1 MKRDVGAKFCTD
13 FSLSHKNAIFHL
25 LASPVS
31 CLVNLNSGSC
41 QLYIR
46 LWWCWRRKSSFRKWG
61 AGQGVRGLGHRAHQR
76 LPRSLHHLLL
86 SVSPWQERKHSG
98 SKFLAIDDEE
108 RKRRDVREHHGLSWV
123 SENAHCENFSGWN
136 AHSFYKPLLV
146 ETTHAGKHIFDLI
159 LVELCQKCEIRCTGT
174 TAAPVS
180 TWSLGS
186 SRWSSTGTWSLI
198 RCWRSLRERWRP
210 TSEPAGK
217 SPSW

>member
-41 QLYIR
+41 QLYLR
-46 LWWCWRRKSSFRKWG
+46 LWRRWRRKSSFRKWG
-61 AGQGVRGLGHRAHQR
+61 AGQGVRGLGHQAHQR
-76 LPRSLHHLLL
+76 PPRSLHHLLL

-123 SENAHCENFSGWN
+123 SENAHCENFGGWN

-146 ETTHAGKHIFDLI
+146 ETTHAGTHIFDLI
-159 LVELCQKCEIRCTGT
+159 LVGFVKSAKSGVLVPQLHRYQLGHWARPDDHQWALDC
-174 TAAPVS
+174 
-180 TWSLGS
+180 WSGVE
-186 SRWSSTGTWSLI
+186 GV
-198 RCWRSLRERWRP
+198 
-210 TSEPAGK
+210 
-217 SPSW
+217 

>member
-13 FSLSHKNAIFHL
+13 FGLSHKNAIFHL
-25 LASPVS
+25 LASPGPGS
-31 CLVNLNSGSC
+31 CLVSLNSGSC

-46 LWWCWRRKSSFRKWG
+46 LWWCWRRKSSFRRWG

-123 SENAHCENFSGWN
+123 SENAHCENFGGWN
-136 AHSFYKPLLV
+136 AHSFYKPLLI
-146 ETTHAGKHIFDLI
+146 ETTHAGIHIFDLI
-159 LVELCQKCEIRCTGT
+159 LVGFVKSAKSGVLVPQLHRYQPGHRVRPDDHQWALDC
-174 TAAPVS
+174 
-180 TWSLGS
+180 WSGVE
-186 SRWSSTGTWSLI
+186 GV
-198 RCWRSLRERWRP
+198 
-210 TSEPAGK
+210 
-217 SPSW
+217 